1 MPTILVPILT
11 ATPTLVLSTNLRRKT
26 FTIKNDTSS
35 NIYIGENQSVTTS
48 GYHQG
53 AIVSSGGGSVE
64 DRWYKGEVYIIQA
77 SGSTLNITVIETNY
91 LAEEITII
99 QKILEKNPVPT
110 IDVALYSTV
119 I

>member
-1 MPTILVPILT
+1 MVTILVSIPT
-11 ATPTLVLSTNLRRKT
+11 ATPTLVLSTNLRRKS

-35 NIYIGENQSVTTS
+35 TVYVGENSSVAVS

-53 AIVSSGGGSVE
+53 AIVSSGGGTME
-64 DRWYKGEVYIIQA
+64 DRYYKGDVWLIQN
-77 SGSTLNITVIETNY
+77 SGGALNITVIETNY

-99 QKILEKNPVPT
+99 QKLLIKNPLPT
-110 IDVALYSTV
+110 IDVAVYSTV